1 LLYVGDGVLHELWFP
16 CFAEK
21 LLQMVSGCRDG
32 GRRQTTLVFH
42 VATIGID
49 LTLVWT
55 RCTIWFMQAA
65 GKTQP
70 TADDQSKPLYDALR
84 TDLVSVSV
92 GPSGPVFSGLL
103 NIRAFH
109 LTGGI

>member
-1 LLYVGDGVLHELWFP
+1 
-16 CFAEK
+16 
-21 LLQMVSGCRDG
+21 MVSRCCDG
-32 GRRQTTLVFH
+32 GRRKTTLLFH
-42 VATIGID
+42 VATVSID
-49 LTLVWT
+49 LALVWT
-55 RCTIWFMQAA
+55 RCTIWFMQTA

-92 GPSGPVFSGLL
+92 GPSGPVFGGLL

-109 LTGGI
+109 FAGIIQRHVDGSAVDHFS